1 MILRRFSLTDSAIG
15 PLGGE
20 LLGYKGYGLTLF
32 SELWTMA
39 LAQYGRNQGKD
50 EGDANCVWVQVID
63 PSAFGEQKA
72 FITQVDELI
81 RDTLAAKPIAADN
94 PVRIPG
100 HQALARKRQ
109 QLRKVYVMRL
119 LHSKYC
125 VSALSFVSNRYRQH

>member
-1 MILRRFSLTDSAIG
+1 MVGIKA
-15 PLGGE
+15 
-20 LLGYKGYGLTLF
+20 K
-32 SELWTMA
+32 
-39 LAQYGRNQGKD
+39 

-100 HQALARKRQ
+100 HQALARKRR
-109 QLRKVYVMRL
+109 LKVYVMRP